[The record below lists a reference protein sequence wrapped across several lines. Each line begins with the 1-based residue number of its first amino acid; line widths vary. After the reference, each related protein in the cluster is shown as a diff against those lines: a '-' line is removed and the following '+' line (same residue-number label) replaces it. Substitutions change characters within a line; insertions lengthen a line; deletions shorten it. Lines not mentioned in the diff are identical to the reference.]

1 MDPSPDANSLLTLIV
16 SQDKPPQYI
25 KTIALSSVRENLT
38 ASDVIEELR
47 KAGHENYRF
56 QDGQG
61 CRHWLITSLAVLR
74 ARGVLR
80 SDKEVEGAEEALK
93 GVWGDD
99 GELVKEE
106 EQSEVVVGT
115 FL

>member
-1 MDPSPDANSLLTLIV
+1 
-16 SQDKPPQYI
+16 
-25 KTIALSSVRENLT
+25 VRENLT
-38 ASDVIEELR
+38 ALDVIEVLR

-74 ARGVLR
+74 ATGVLT
-80 SDKEVEGAEEALK
+80 DDEEVERAEEALRK
-93 GVWGDD
+93 VWGDD

-106 EQSEVVVGT
+106 EQCEVVVGT
-115 FL
+115 FQGFQ